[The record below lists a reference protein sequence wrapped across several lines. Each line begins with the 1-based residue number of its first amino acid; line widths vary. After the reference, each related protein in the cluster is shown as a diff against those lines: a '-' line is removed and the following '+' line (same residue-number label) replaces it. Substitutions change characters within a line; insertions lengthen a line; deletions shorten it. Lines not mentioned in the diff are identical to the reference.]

1 MLTSAPLIQAQ
12 CYDFHQLAQPLVT
25 DEIDA
30 LFGDNKS
37 LNPEILGA
45 LPFDEIHFY
54 VQHSIPV
61 QLQPPIL
68 LRLFLLKAIP
78 WIKKGFWPKCF
89 MISFFPICA
98 NCNQTPANITATY
111 CFFQEPNQLHLQFF
125 VVTGLS
131 NFHVLGVNCD
141 CLTTF

>member
-1 MLTSAPLIQAQ
+1 MLTSAPLIPGQ

-89 MISFFPICA
+89 MISFFRFAQTVIKPWRISPLHIVSSRNQISCICSFLWSLV
-98 NCNQTPANITATY
+98 CPTSMSL
-111 CFFQEPNQLHLQFF
+111 E
-125 VVTGLS
+125 
-131 NFHVLGVNCD
+131 
-141 CLTTF
+141 